1 VDGRHNYRN
10 EAVFSKS
17 SGVVQTAPY
26 TNSLRENEKDK
37 LVTVGRE
44 GGIRV
49 VLEEISTKHDY
60 TLLMVRSI

>member
-1 VDGRHNYRN
+1 MDGRHNYRN

-26 TNSLRENEKDK
+26 MNSLRENEEDK
-37 LVTVGRE
+37 LVTMRTG

-49 VLEEISTKHDY
+49 VLEEISKKQ
-60 TLLMVRSI
+60 IICC